1 MASIIV
7 TVAFLGNGSKDRVL
21 QALNCTLS
29 STLYP
34 GAPAI
39 ESNNRQTTW
48 TPATWIPFPE
58 RNFEHSSI
66 LGDERWLHLPSPPNT
81 ERWRTVI
88 TEYGKERICYLA
100 PGESRDDDPGIR
112 TLLELSE
119 YEDISVNIGEESS
132 PPVTGP
138 TLIGAAADNWL
149 PNPQVTTIVRG
160 IASPLILKQWRQQL
174 RLEYGPTVSLEIQT
188 WSSTTW
194 LPYDTTAS
202 SDASDKHTLE
212 ELGLSKQALAYLKSH
227 SFDSAQEV
235 AEMSERYF
243 HNLDGMFGRLS
254 AEIRNRLATKKLTVS
269 GPDFPLSLRAHPSPM
284 SVLRSTEKL
293 RKTIQQLRAPDGC
306 PWDQAQTHESLRPH
320 LLEESHEALAAIE
333 SGKDKAMID
342 EFGDV
347 LLQVVMHAEIGRQR
361 GGFGWPDIV
370 EAVNSKMIRRHPHVF
385 GDTQIADIKELRTQW
400 ARIKAEDY
408 DEPKHPL
415 ENLPASLPSL
425 SFATAAAHAMR
436 RAGTPMVHPYS
447 DADMIDAL
455 RTANDSDLLGDAL
468 LWLASRADAAD
479 IDLDLALRDAS
490 ARLKRAVRTSCA
502 G

>member
-7 TVAFLGNGSKDRVL
+7 TVAFLGNGSEDRVL

-34 GAPAI
+34 EAPAI
-39 ESNNRQTTW
+39 EPKTQQTTW

-58 RNFEHSSI
+58 RNFERSSV
-66 LGDERWLHLPSPPNT
+66 LDHKNWLHLPSPPNT
-81 ERWRTVI
+81 AKWRTAI
-88 TEYGKERICYLA
+88 SEYGKERICYLA

-119 YEDISVNIGEESS
+119 HDDISVNIGGESS

-138 TLIGAAADNWL
+138 TLIGSAADNWL

-174 RLEYGPTVSLEIQT
+174 RSEYGPTVSLEIRT

-194 LPYDTTAS
+194 LPYDTTIS
-202 SDASDKHTLE
+202 SDASDKHRLE
-212 ELGLSKQALAYLKSH
+212 ELGLSKRALAYLKSH

-235 AEMSERYF
+235 SEMSEHYF
-243 HNLDGMFGRLS
+243 QNLDGMSGRLS
-254 AEIRNRLATKKLTVS
+254 TEIHNRLATKNLTVE
-269 GPDFPLSLRAHPSPM
+269 GPNFPLSLRAHPSPT

-293 RKTIQQLRAPDGC
+293 RKTIQELRAPEGC
-306 PWDQAQTHESLRPH
+306 PWDQTQTHESLRPY
-320 LLEESHEALAAIE
+320 LIEESHEALAAIE
-333 SGKDKAMID
+333 SGEDKAMID

-361 GGFGWPDIV
+361 GGFAWPDIV

-385 GDTQIADIKELRTQW
+385 GDTKIADIKELRTQW

-415 ENLPASLPSL
+415 EKLPTSLPSL

-436 RAGTPMVHPYS
+436 RAGTPIMHLYS
-447 DADMIDAL
+447 DAEMIDAL
-455 RTANDSDLLGDAL
+455 RTANDPDLLGDAL
-468 LWLASRADAAD
+468 LWLASRADTAD

-490 ARLKRAVRTSCA
+490 ARLKRIVRTSCA